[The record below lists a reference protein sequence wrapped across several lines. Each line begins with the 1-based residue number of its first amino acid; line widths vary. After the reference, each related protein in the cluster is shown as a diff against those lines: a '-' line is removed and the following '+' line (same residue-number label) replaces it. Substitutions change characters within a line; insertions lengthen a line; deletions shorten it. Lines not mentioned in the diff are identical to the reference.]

1 MVKVGTWERALG
13 GRCPEEGGTEKG
25 WDGRER
31 DEARK
36 GGLRGPTRLDRSFQ
50 KQTPSTRAPAHF
62 QTSLWPKPPGVTEPG
77 TGAAAP
83 MPSGNII

>member
-1 MVKVGTWERALG
+1 MGGEREMKPEKVDLG
-13 GRCPEEGGTEKG
+13 AQPG
-25 WDGRER
+25 WTAPSRN
-31 DEARK
+31 
-36 GGLRGPTRLDRSFQ
+36 
-50 KQTPSTRAPAHF
+50 TPSTRAPAHF